1 MGPRAPQSERGR
13 DAGLPSPDALGM
25 ILLRLAY
32 TAAVMVVVISLLR
45 SGNPVGG
52 LLIVPATAVWLR
64 QEAESG
70 LLATRLR
77 RALRQ

>member
-1 MGPRAPQSERGR
+1 MEPRAPHSQRGL

-45 SGNPVGG
+45 SGIKRTPG
-52 LLIVPATAVWLR
+52 
-64 QEAESG
+64 
-70 LLATRLR
+70 
-77 RALRQ
+77 

>member
-1 MGPRAPQSERGR
+1 
-13 DAGLPSPDALGM
+13 M

-32 TAAVMVVVISLLR
+32 TTAVMVVVISLLR

-52 LLIVPATAVWLR
+52 LLIVPATAIWRR

-70 LLATRLR
+70 RLATRLR